1 MNITEPTSKTDTLD
15 YVLRVLADDNY
26 EATPTDRDHISSALL
41 RLSIG
46 PASMRGMYDLIAVL
60 DDRPLQTRLTKAH
73 AAAEQRRNSGR
84 PK

>member
-15 YVLRVLADDNY
+15 YVLRMLADDNY
-26 EATPTDRDHISSALL
+26 EATATERDRISSGLL

-46 PASMRGMYDLIAVL
+46 PPSMRGMYDLIAVL
-60 DDRPLQTRLTKAH
+60 DDRPLQARLSKAH
-73 AAAEQRRNSGR
+73 AAAEKRRNSGR